1 MPPSV
6 CGLNPQSTSRM
17 QAIIVPFLG
26 FCRGPL
32 TDLRISPFVSFPSVL
47 LEAATRNWESGH
59 DLPLTASSRLHRP
72 SCSHSV
78 GSRILIRFVGGF
90 ISSHQG
96 SAWRIV
102 GPEHGPGTAPGDF
115 AARARSRAGDDR
127 VRVHSPRC
135 MPRTP
140 PRLLCGHLT
149 RRLLLKVSVLRVRKP
164 RLRRHER

>member
-1 MPPSV
+1 MGSTLKAHPECKPSLSLSWV
-6 CGLNPQSTSRM
+6 FAGAPLLISVFLPSSRFRLFSWK
-17 QAIIVPFLG
+17 QP
-26 FCRGPL
+26 RG
-32 TDLRISPFVSFPSVL
+32 TGSQVTTF
-47 LEAATRNWESGH
+47 
-59 DLPLTASSRLHRP
+59 PLTASSRLHRP
-72 SCSHSV
+72 FCSHSV

-135 MPRTP
+135 MPCTP

-164 RLRRHER
+164 RLRRHGR